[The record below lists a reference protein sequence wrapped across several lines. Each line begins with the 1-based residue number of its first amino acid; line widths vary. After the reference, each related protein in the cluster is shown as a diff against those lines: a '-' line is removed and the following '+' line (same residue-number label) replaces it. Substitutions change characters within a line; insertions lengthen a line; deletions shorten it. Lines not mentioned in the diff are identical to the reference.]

1 MRELMITNT
10 IFQSETDDATLV
22 AGSLD
27 GHRDAFGAI
36 VQRYQSLICALAYN
50 ATGSLSQSEDLAQET
65 FLTAWR
71 QLGGLREPAKL
82 RSWLCRI
89 ARNITYDAL
98 KRQGREPMDA
108 AEPLEAAQEAHAH
121 EPSPS
126 ERTMTREEE
135 AILWRSLEN
144 LPGACR
150 EPLILFY
157 REHRSIESVAA
168 SLELSEDAVKQ
179 RLSRGRKLLAEQV
192 LAFVEGALER
202 TGPRP
207 AFAQGVLLALPAMS
221 ATTMTG
227 AVMKGGAT
235 VKTAGAGLLGILG
248 TALSVVLGNYAGY
261 RLSMATASS
270 ESEKH
275 YIKGF
280 YGRLLIG
287 VVGFSVA
294 LSVLIGWGVAQGQ
307 NHQGVIKVLVLLLAG
322 GCVATFLGLGFWSWR
337 KSAALAE
344 SRANATRPMWEYRSQ
359 ASFLGL
365 PLVHIRIGGPSAGK
379 DAVVKAW
386 FAVGSFARGGLF
398 AFGGFAVAPISIG
411 GCAIGLVS
419 WGGTGVGL
427 LAMGGL
433 AMGAWSWGGMALG
446 WEADG
451 GCAVAWKAAVGGA
464 ALAHGFALGG
474 IAQAAHVGDAAAK
487 AYMASSP
494 FFQWADWGSRHLAWL
509 NFIWVVP
516 LLAWWVMAARINRRV
531 AMTGLLTAGV
541 FFSSIHVGLAQ
552 EGSPSTNAVGERFDD
567 LVRDDFFSGDA
578 ARFQRVMKLCNDALA
593 KNPRHAPALAWK
605 GAGDLKLA
613 GDAFQ
618 SNDIPKGMS
627 LYEQGLKEMDEAVAM
642 QPGSLQVLIPRGATY
657 LSIAQ
662 YNPVPEI
669 AKHLIQTGVA
679 DYEKALLLQQPAF
692 DKLSRHARG
701 ELLFGLADGWYRL
714 GDLEKSRGYLRR
726 ITNACP
732 DSVYSRRAEEWLAVK
747 DPAALKAKSRAL
759 TCVGCHGE

>member
-1 MRELMITNT
+1 MMTNT

-22 AGSLD
+22 AGSLE
-27 GHRDAFGAI
+27 GNRDAFGAI
-36 VQRYQSLICALAYN
+36 VRRYQSLICALAYN

-89 ARNITYDAL
+89 VRNLTYDAL
-98 KRQGREPMDA
+98 RRQGREPMDV
-108 AEPLEAAQEAHAH
+108 AEPLEAAHESHAH

-126 ERTMTREEE
+126 EGAMTREEE
-135 AILWRSLEN
+135 AILWRSLEH

-157 REHRSIESVAA
+157 REQRSIASVAA

-192 LAFVEGALER
+192 LAYVEGALER

-221 ATTMTG
+221 ATTVAG
-227 AVMKGGAT
+227 AAMKGAT
-235 VKTAGAGLLGILG
+235 AKALGAGLLGVLWS
-248 TALSVVLGNYAGY
+248 ALLVVFGNYAGY
-261 RLSMATASS
+261 RLSLATASS
-270 ESEKH
+270 ESEKR

-280 YGRLLIG
+280 YRRLLIG
-287 VVGFSVA
+287 VVGYSVA
-294 LSVLIGWGVAQGQ
+294 LSLLIGWGVAQGQ
-307 NHQGVIKVLVLLLAG
+307 SRQRLLTVFVLVLAG
-322 GCVATFLGLGFWSWR
+322 SCVLMFFGLGFWSSLKSRSLARALGDGSR
-337 KSAALAE
+337 KEVSPA
-344 SRANATRPMWEYRSQ
+344 WEYRS
-359 ASFLGL
+359 SMTFLGL
-365 PLVHIRIGGPSAGK
+365 PLVHVRVGGPSMGK

-386 FAVGSFARGGLF
+386 FAVGSCAMGGLF
-398 AFGGFAVAPISIG
+398 AFGGMAIAPVSIG
-411 GCAIGLVS
+411 GWAVGLIS
-419 WGGTGVGL
+419 WGGTSTGL

-433 AMGAWSWGGMALG
+433 AAGAWCWGGVAVG
-446 WEADG
+446 WKAYG

-464 ALAHGFALGG
+464 AVAHGYALGG
-474 IAQAAHVGDAAAK
+474 IAQAAEAGNEAAK
-487 AYMASSP
+487 SYVASSH
-494 FFQWADWGSRHLAWL
+494 FFQWADWGARHAGWL
-509 NFIWVVP
+509 NLIWVVP
-516 LLAWWVMAARINRRV
+516 LLAWWALAARANRRAAMAA
-531 AMTGLLTAGV
+531 LLAVGV
-541 FFSSIHVGLAQ
+541 FFSSIHGGLAQ
-552 EGSPSTNAVGERFDD
+552 DGPHSSNAATERFDD
-567 LVRDDFFSGDA
+567 IVRDDFFSGDP
-578 ARFQRVMKLCNDALA
+578 ARFQRVMKICSDALA

-618 SNDIPKGMS
+618 SNEIPKGMS
-627 LYEQGLKEMDEAVAM
+627 LYEQGLKEMDDAVAM

-662 YNPVPEI
+662 YNPVPEMK
-669 AKHLIQTGVA
+669 KHLIQTGVA
-679 DYEKALLLQQPAF
+679 DYEKALLVQQPYF
-692 DKLSRHARG
+692 EKLSRHARG

-714 GDLEKSRGYLRR
+714 GDMEKSRGYLRR

-747 DPAALKAKSRAL
+747 DTTALKEKSRAL